1 MTMPASGRPDEP
13 LAGLIRRGLASQLRA
28 SRRSVLLLG
37 PRQTGKSTLI
47 RGLGPDISINLAR
60 ETEYLEFA
68 RNPGELEQRL
78 AASTARTVFIDEVQ
92 RLPSL
97 LNTIQALL
105 DERPGRWRFLLTGSS
120 ARKLRRGQANLLPG
134 RVHQYRL
141 GPITAAEAGYAL
153 DTRQA
158 MSTGTLPGILT
169 DADPADRR
177 RTLASYAATYVREE
191 VQAEALA
198 RNLEG
203 FSRFIFVAAA
213 AASSFLDL
221 SHLSRDAGVPRQSAV
236 RYFEVLEDTLL
247 VLRAEA
253 FTRSARRRLVL
264 HPRTFFF
271 DNGVLNGLLGGFDV
285 TADRSGSLFE
295 NLLAGQ
301 LVHSAHARGEE
312 LRLSTYRTAN
322 GAEVD
327 FIAEYGGTLWA
338 IEAKASAN
346 VGRTDLAGLHSFA
359 EFYGR
364 PHRSV
369 VATTGGTPR
378 KVDGV
383 DVLPWQDLLRE
394 MGL

>member
-1 MTMPASGRPDEP
+1 MTTKPATGPPD
-13 LAGLIRRGLASQLRA
+13 GLIARRLTPRIRS

-47 RGLGPDISINLAR
+47 RGLEPDLTINLAR
-60 ETEYLEFA
+60 ETEYLAFA

-120 ARKLRRGQANLLPG
+120 ARKLRRGRANLLPG

-141 GPITAAEAGYAL
+141 GPITSAEAGYAL
-153 DTRQA
+153 DTRA
-158 MSTGTLPGILT
+158 ALSTGTLPAMLT
-169 DADPADRR
+169 ERDVAERR

-191 VQAEALA
+191 VQAEALT

-203 FSRFIFVAAA
+203 FSRFIFLAAA

-221 SHLSRDAGVPRQSAV
+221 SRLAREAGVPRQSVV

-253 FTRSARRRLVL
+253 FSRSVRRRLVL

-271 DNGVLNGLLGGFDV
+271 DNGVLNGLLGGFEV
-285 TADRSGSLFE
+285 SADRVGPLFE
-295 NLLAGQ
+295 NLMAGQ
-301 LVHSAHARGEE
+301 LVHSAHASGEE
-312 LRLSTYRTAN
+312 LRLSTYRTSN

-327 FIAEYGGTLWA
+327 FIVEHGGMVWA
-338 IEAKASAN
+338 IEAKASAS
-346 VGRTDLAGLHSFA
+346 VGRADLSGLRSFA

-364 PHRSV
+364 PHRAV
-369 VATTGGTPR
+369 VATTGGAPR
-378 KVDGV
+378 KLEGV
-383 DVLPWQDLLRE
+383 DVLPWQELLRE